1 MIEGEMSRDDT
12 IRASDAER
20 DAVIETL
27 RRHTAD
33 GRLTMSEF
41 EDRVAEA
48 LAARTRGDLAPVL
61 RELPSLDAPPA
72 PRAGA
77 RRQRPAAWLPRVAI
91 MAIVA
96 VAALVLFREGAWWLI
111 FPLFWVLP
119 GMARGGGACGSQRTA
134 RHPRA
139 RHDQAWHGR
148 AEREHR
154 ETIRV

>member
-1 MIEGEMSRDDT
+1 MSRDDT
-12 IRASDAER
+12 VRASDAER
-20 DAVIETL
+20 DAVIEKL

-48 LAARTRGDLAPVL
+48 LAARTRGELAPVL
-61 RELPSLDAPPA
+61 RELPSLDTPPA

-77 RRQRPAAWLPRVAI
+77 RRRRPAAWLPRVAV

-96 VAALVLFREGAWWLI
+96 VAAVMLFREGAWWLI
-111 FPLFWVLP
+111 FPLLWVLP
-119 GMARGGGACGSQRTA
+119 GMAGGGACGSHRTA
-134 RHPRA
+134 RHTQA
-139 RHDQAWHGR
+139 RHEHTWHGR

-154 ETIRV
+154 DTIRV